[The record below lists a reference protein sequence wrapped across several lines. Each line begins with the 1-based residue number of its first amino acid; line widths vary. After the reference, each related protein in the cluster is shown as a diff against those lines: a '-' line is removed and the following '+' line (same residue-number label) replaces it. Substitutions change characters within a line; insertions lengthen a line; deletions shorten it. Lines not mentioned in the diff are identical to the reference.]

1 MGIDKKLVELWK
13 ENREDVVTTLK
24 VLSQLDIVK
33 EQETLFLME
42 KQDIVANA
50 SNA

>member
-42 KQDIVANA
+42 KLVIVANA

>member
-1 MGIDKKLVELWK
+1 MGIDKKLLELWK
-13 ENREDVVTTLK
+13 ENRKDVVTTLK

-33 EQETLFLME
+33 EQDAAFLME
-42 KQDIVANA
+42 KLDIAANA